1 MEKAKVSVLRIPPQI
16 FRFTE
21 SSVVKK
27 TPKRGIS
34 YICKDSS
41 DSKFQIKVWKS
52 GRRVYRTK
60 ARMKGGENIPITHG
74 VVGEIKLKD
83 AKSMHHEALSLL
95 RQGIN
100 PNQVIKEEE
109 IPSIRTSIKKY
120 IEFNKN
126 IAPTTKQLYE
136 GLLSNHLTHKMF
148 HKPFT
153 ELNENQLL
161 KWHKNFED
169 TDRTQIAINCLKLLS
184 ATFNAQPKAIQKD
197 AENPKLIIKR
207 NKASYT
213 QHTKDHVF
221 LNPKNDDDS
230 SNELEIFLQML
241 WEVAFGWREPINE
254 EEDFFV
260 PPTQNQVYIDAIFMM
275 LLTGLRVNAV
285 INITWKDVNFKKNIL
300 IAQEKGRNN
309 QKKIRIVPLTRY
321 TYRLLRHRKDHN
333 SPKNSQWVFPSMV
346 LNTHNKN
353 GKTNKLNTKGKK
365 HISNPKHIFIKMERR
380 AKVYGYYELIKNSN
394 RHGLRR
400 TIVQIAKH
408 LGYDM
413 DTMSAILD
421 HANSTVTI
429 NNYVGGAISEDKLRK
444 CYEDCHNFIDNRLV
458 TASGTLLPVFHGEKD
473 MKIKGLFSP
482 MMSMWDVH
490 DEPLEPDEY
499 LIGFK
504 DSGFDEKTT
513 AYPDLD

>member
-1 MEKAKVSVLRIPPQI
+1 MEKLAVSKLKIPPQV

-27 TPKRGIS
+27 TTKRGIS
-34 YICKDSS
+34 YVCKDST
-41 DSKFQIKVWKS
+41 DSKFQIYVWKT
-52 GRRVYRTK
+52 GRKVYRTN
-60 ARMKGGENIPITHG
+60 ARVKGDIPTIVTHG

-83 AKSMHHEALSLL
+83 AKAMHQEAMALI

-120 IEFNKN
+120 IEFNKD
-126 IAPTTKQLYE
+126 IAPTTRTLYE
-136 GLLSNHLTHKMF
+136 GLLRNHLTEKMF
-148 HKPFT
+148 HRSFS
-153 ELNENQLL
+153 ELNENTFLR
-161 KWHKNFED
+161 WHQNFEK
-169 TDRTQIAINCLKLLS
+169 TDNTQIANNCLKLLS

-197 AENPKLIIKR
+197 AENPRHIAKR
-207 NKASYT
+207 SKASYK
-213 QHTKDHVF
+213 QHTKDNVF
-221 LNPKNDDDS
+221 LNPENNDDG

-241 WEVAFGWREPINE
+241 WDVAFGWHEPINE

-260 PPTQNQVYIDAIFMM
+260 PPTQSQVFIDAIFMM

-300 IAQEKGRNN
+300 IAREKGRNN
-309 QKKIRIVPLTRY
+309 QKKTRIVPLTRY

-380 AKVYGYYELIKNSN
+380 AKTYGYYELIRNSN